1 MQNVIHNVEISGT
14 EYVYTKIKAMS
25 SADVS
30 EISRNLKISV
40 FVPELPKFREIDAF
54 ILLKSSM
61 MSQYRLNFMP
71 IILKQQ

>member
-1 MQNVIHNVEISGT
+1 MIHNVEISGT

-30 EISRNLKISV
+30 EISQNFKISV

-54 ILLKSSM
+54 ILLKSCM

-71 IILKQQ
+71 IVLTQQ